1 MHVELVSFL
10 TTLGSWLFFSLVA
23 GMSVVRLTIGA
34 MELIGDHEKAERLAR
49 NFNHVTSYLR

>member
-1 MHVELVSFL
+1 MELVSFL